1 MAQAMTGL
9 FGPSA
14 DEVRLAIEQQGQ
26 DFDMQ
31 RAQMP
36 AGRGAVALASQAG
49 RMVGD
54 VAQGLGGYQDPRV
67 QSAQLMQEA
76 AQEVDSQ
83 GFSLLEDPQ
92 AYYKA
97 AYSSLMKR
105 GLTAEAAHVRDL
117 ALNEQATQSKMALES
132 AQASKALQ
140 PEYGATRNGMIYGK
154 NTGEVVREGTP
165 SDPKS
170 QIVSLYP
177 PGTVRKG
184 EVAPKTFDMSN
195 PEKRQEALQL
205 MSEGYIDDNA
215 LPGPEGKGQSI
226 TIEDKRGL
234 NNTAWL
240 QETTKPEITKALAQG
255 TSADKAITDAKTAN
269 SILMSGNA
277 PAGFGAQGITTL
289 ARAAERFG
297 VSEETLSKLGADPS
311 DSTTLQAVHNQMVAS
326 IATTLGGSGKVSARE
341 IDLAAKSGP
350 EIWQTQRGQ
359 HFLNNVI
366 IAKAEHDK
374 KIADKYTEVFSQEAY
389 QNNPMLGMQ
398 EVNKFKSENPFYI
411 SKTMYEDFQRAYK
424 DAEAAKRL
432 PDGISLYR
440 AGKLKTV
447 NQKVNYKGQPGY
459 YWGEATDPS
468 SGKKYPDIRAIPKP
482 R

>member
-132 AQASKALQ
+132 AQAYKALQ

-234 NNTAWL
+234 NNTQWL
-240 QETTKPEITKALAQG
+240 QEVAKPQITQALALG
-255 TSADKAITDAKTAN
+255 ETADKTITDAKTAN
-269 SILMSGNA
+269 EMLMSGNA
-277 PAGFGAQGITTL
+277 PTGFGAQAISTL
-289 ARAAERFG
+289 GRAAERFG
-297 VSEETLSKLGADPS
+297 VSEDTLSRWNANPS
-311 DSTTLQAVHNQMVAS
+311 DATTLRAVHNQMIAS
-326 IATTLGGSGKVSARE
+326 IAGTLGSGGKVSARE
-341 IDLAAKSGP
+341 IQLAAEAGP
-350 EIWQTQRGQ
+350 ELWQTERGQ
-359 HFLNNVI
+359 YFLNNLI
-366 IAKAEHDK
+366 EAKARYDK
-374 KIADKYTEVFSQEAY
+374 QVAEKHTEIFSQETY
-389 QNNPMLGMQ
+389 QNNPMLGIQ
-398 EVNKFKSENPFYI
+398 KVNEWKAANPFALTA
-411 SKTMYEDFQRAYK
+411 TMYDDFQKAYK
-424 DAEAAKRL
+424 DAKTVKNL
-432 PDGISLYR
+432 PDSISTWK
-440 AGKLKTV
+440 AGKLKTI
-447 NQKVNYKGQPGY
+447 NQKVNHKGAIGY
-459 YWGEATDPS
+459 YWGEAVDPA
-468 SGKKYPDIRAIPKP
+468 SGRKYPDIRREPK